1 MKNKLAKAWN
11 STVEF
16 FVPYFGWMEILALVI
31 SVMMSVMEFIILL
44 ITNKD

>member
-11 STVEF
+11 STVKF
-16 FVPYFGWMEILALVI
+16 FVPYLGWMEIFALVI

>member
-16 FVPYFGWMEILALVI
+16 FVPYLGWMEILALII
-31 SVMMSVMEFIILL
+31 SVMMSVMEFITLL

>member
-16 FVPYFGWMEILALVI
+16 FIPYLGWMEIFALVI
-31 SVMMSVMEFIILL
+31 SVMMSVMEFITLL